1 MSPAIDAKIP
11 IFIRN
16 TFEPGHEGTRIYLA
30 PPKGQRGRE
39 RAVCGFTTVDDISLL
54 NLEGTGTV
62 HSTMPSKKLC
72 RFNNL

>member
-16 TFEPGHEGTRIYLA
+16 TFEPQHEGTRIFL
-30 PPKGQRGRE
+30 PPAKGQEMRE

-54 NLEGTGTV
+54 NLEGTGWGTPNV
-62 HSTMPSKKLC
+62 I
-72 RFNNL
+72 